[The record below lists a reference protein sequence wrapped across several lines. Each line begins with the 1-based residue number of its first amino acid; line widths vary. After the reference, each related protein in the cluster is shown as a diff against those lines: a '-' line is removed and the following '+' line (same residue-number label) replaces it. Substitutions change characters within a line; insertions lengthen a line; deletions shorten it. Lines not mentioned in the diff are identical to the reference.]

1 MMPIVPRRVVGHADR
16 RQSGLN
22 RLTAMLLVLALVGTY
37 GAVKFAPPY
46 IRNYQLKN
54 AFDDEARRAHVVTD
68 EEMRGLILRKAH
80 DIGFEDWGP
89 DMIGIE
95 RNTETQTIAVW
106 AEYEVP
112 VTLIGG
118 KVVTLH
124 FAPEVDLPIR
134 RQ

>member
-1 MMPIVPRRVVGHADR
+1 MMPIMPRRVVGHSDR

-22 RLTAMLLVLALVGTY
+22 RLTVTLLVLALAGTY

-46 IRNYQLKN
+46 IRNYQLEN

-68 EEMRGLILRKAH
+68 EEMRGYILAKAH
-80 DIGFEDWGP
+80 DIGFDDWGP

-95 RNTETQTIAVW
+95 RDTEAQTIAVW

-112 VTLIGG
+112 VELVGG
-118 KVVTLH
+118 KVVILH

-134 RQ
+134 RE